1 MMPII
6 VGMFAHLSLRL
17 TLMHILLIF
26 AGKEDMHESLDE
38 WEVKPDPTKDYSVS
52 CP

>member
-1 MMPII
+1 MTYYGEKGVFLAVFDP
-6 VGMFAHLSLRL
+6 
-17 TLMHILLIF
+17 ILLIF
-26 AGKEDMHESLDE
+26 AGKGDMHESLDE